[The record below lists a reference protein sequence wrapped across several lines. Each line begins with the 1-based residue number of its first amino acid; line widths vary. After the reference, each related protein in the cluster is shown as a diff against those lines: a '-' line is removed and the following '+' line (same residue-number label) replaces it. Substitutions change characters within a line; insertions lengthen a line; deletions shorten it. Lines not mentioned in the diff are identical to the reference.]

1 MKPSRRLLIVPVL
14 LSLALAQPLVALGS
28 DDECSLFG
36 EFDHFTVLTRWASID
51 EPEDLSV
58 GTNASIVDDELCTAG
73 VSRETFDSRII
84 PPATRQLQFG
94 YHPFG
99 PCGDEDCSGNPR
111 CLNGVAVQLKLDGL
125 GWDGAMVNMTCR
137 GSYWTEWLTIPA
149 GPEAAGALI
158 VTVQRNP
165 QGFSE
170 STQYHTST

>member
-1 MKPSRRLLIVPVL
+1 MKTIRRLLLVPLL

-28 DDECSLFG
+28 DNECFLFQ
-36 EFDHFTVLTRWASID
+36 EFDHFTVLTRWDID
-51 EPEDLSV
+51 EPTSLSV
-58 GTNASIVDDELCTAG
+58 GTNASIVDDELCTSG

-84 PPATRQLQFG
+84 PPATSQLQFG

-99 PCGDEDCSGNPR
+99 PCGDEECSGEPR

-149 GPEAAGALI
+149 GPEAAGTLT

-165 QGFSE
+165 QGPSE